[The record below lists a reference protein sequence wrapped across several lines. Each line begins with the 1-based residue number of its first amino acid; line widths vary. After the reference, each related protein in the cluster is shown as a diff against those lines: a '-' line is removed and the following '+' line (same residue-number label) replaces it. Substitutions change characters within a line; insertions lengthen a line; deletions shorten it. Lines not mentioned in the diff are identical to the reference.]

1 MAAEGDDGKQYAIK
15 LLDSQNASSE
25 KARRFKN
32 EILFGTRNQHKNIVS
47 ISDHGL
53 WTGDAVAHPFY
64 VMPQYVGTLRQV
76 IKAGLKSEQVLPL
89 FGQILDGLEVAHLL
103 GVVHRDIKP
112 ENILLDSASNPVI
125 ADFGI
130 AHFTA
135 DELATTVETRLG
147 SRPHSFTRWIRIS
160 GGPPI

>member
-1 MAAEGDDGKQYAIK
+1 MFAAEGDDGKQYAIK

-89 FGQILDGLEVAHLL
+89 FGQILDGL
-103 GVVHRDIKP
+103 K
-112 ENILLDSASNPVI
+112 
-125 ADFGI
+125 
-130 AHFTA
+130 
-135 DELATTVETRLG
+135 
-147 SRPHSFTRWIRIS
+147 
-160 GGPPI
+160 